1 MVALSAN
8 RRATGLVAA
17 AECWDKRSSI
27 SRTGGRRRGRRR
39 RRRQEGGREEC
50 RMSLLFLLAFFCRA
64 EHTVQDEMQQCSGSS
79 VLFDEDLLCHVVAIH
94 TISATRPTS
103 SDITLVTMKM
113 VVGLITMMT
122 NVTFK

>member
-27 SRTGGRRRGRRR
+27 SRTGGRRGRRR
-39 RRRQEGGREEC
+39 RGRRQEGGREEC
-50 RMSLLFLLAFFCRA
+50 RMSLLFLLAFFCKA
-64 EHTVQDEMQQCSGSS
+64 EHTVQDEMQQCNGSS

>member
-1 MVALSAN
+1 MQTEEQQGWWLLQNVGIRGVASP
-8 RRATGLVAA
+8 G
-17 AECWDKRSSI
+17 
-27 SRTGGRRRGRRR
+27 
-39 RRRQEGGREEC
+39 QEGGGGGDRREGGRSAGC
-50 RMSLLFLLAFFCRA
+50 RCYFCSHSSA

>member
-1 MVALSAN
+1 MIHVVVALSAN

-27 SRTGGRRRGRRR
+27 SRTGGRRG

>member
-1 MVALSAN
+1 MQTEEQQGWWLLQNVGI
-8 RRATGLVAA
+8 RGAA
-17 AECWDKRSSI
+17 SP
-27 SRTGGRRRGRRR
+27 G
-39 RRRQEGGREEC
+39 QEGGREEC

-64 EHTVQDEMQQCSGSS
+64 EHTVQDEMQQCNGSS

-113 VVGLITMMT
+113 EVGLITMMM
-122 NVTFK
+122 NVP